1 MDNTN
6 IHIFLHYPDVCLCVY
21 TYLHAIPRNLVSS
34 AYSICLVQE
43 KLKGVR
49 IHMEGVSS
57 FKFLKFSLHLSGV
70 FCLFICC
77 ILLKQSIA
85 GCLGNIKL
93 WWQRISSGSVYTS
106 GEKVRKLGMIQQF
119 IIQPSV
125 TGENNPWSYK
135 LNCWVGLCE
144 PLVIKTTQAV

>member
-85 GCLGNIKL
+85 GCLGNIKAVMTTYKF
-93 WWQRISSGSVYTS
+93 RICLYFRWES
-106 GEKVRKLGMIQQF
+106 EEVRNDTAIHHSA
-119 IIQPSV
+119 I
-125 TGENNPWSYK
+125 SY
-135 LNCWVGLCE
+135 WRE
-144 PLVIKTTQAV
+144 